1 MANSNQI
8 LSLIKSHLEGND
20 KRFRELA
27 MQIAT
32 SEAKSGHL
40 VLSRS
45 ITDLLK
51 KYEDHIVSHSFI
63 PLNNDVTD
71 LVTQSRESCKM
82 CDLVC
87 SEEIK
92 DKINRVL
99 REYVNR
105 QLLAENNLCNRSRIL
120 LSGPSGTGKTMT
132 ASVIANELNLPLFIV
147 RMEKIITKYMGET
160 SLKLSKVFDL
170 MSRVRGVYLF
180 DEFDA
185 LGMQRG
191 TENEVGEMRRVL
203 NSFLQMMERKDSES
217 LVIAATNNASVL
229 DQALF
234 RRFDDL
240 IEYSLPSKKMIVE
253 LIQNIFSQLKYDNL
267 SYERLADK
275 LFGRSQAEITMICRD
290 AFKESIL
297 DGKQLTEDMI
307 LNAIEQRSENL
318 KYII

>member
-20 KRFRELA
+20 RRFRELA

-71 LVTQSRESCKM
+71 LVKQSRESCKM

>member
-32 SEAKSGHL
+32 SEAKSSHL

-71 LVTQSRESCKM
+71 LVAQSRESCKM

-92 DKINRVL
+92 DKINRIL
-99 REYVNR
+99 REYINR

-253 LIQNIFSQLKYDNL
+253 LIQNIFSQLKCDNL